1 MELSSL
7 PQPLERATQT
17 FSGRTVEVLRDMVVS
32 GQLRAGER
40 LNEVELANA
49 LGISRGPLREAI
61 QRLRSEGLLTTV
73 PNRGAYVRTFNSQQL
88 RELYEVRI
96 ALETHAVRLAAK
108 YASPESMSELRQMLE
123 QTEHALTVGGSYPR
137 DLDFHQSFVALAN
150 NQALLD
156 AATEVHRQIEMARLR
171 SAHEPARA
179 RLAFAEHQVI
189 VDHLA
194 AGRGEGAAKALAK
207 HLRSSLENALLIFD
221 HDGAAGSSLA
231 LSQAEGM

>member
-1 MELSSL
+1 MNLRRL
-7 PQPLERATQT
+7 PEPLERATQT
-17 FSGRTVEVLRDMVVS
+17 FSGRTVEVLRDMIVA
-32 GQLRAGER
+32 GQLRTGER

-61 QRLRSEGLLTTV
+61 QRLRSEGLLITV
-73 PNRGAYVRTFNSQQL
+73 ANRGAYVRTFTAQQL

-96 ALETHAVRLAAK
+96 ALETHALRLAASN
-108 YASPESMSELRQMLE
+108 ANDDAMSDLRKMLE
-123 QTEHALTVGGSYPR
+123 ETEQALAVGTAYPR
-137 DLDFHQSFVALAN
+137 DLDFHQAFVGLAN

-156 AATEVHRQIEMARLR
+156 AATEVHRQIEMARSR

-179 RLAFAEHQVI
+179 RVSLAEHQII

-207 HLRSSLENALLIFD
+207 HLRSALENALVVLD
-221 HDGAAGSSLA
+221 HNAD
-231 LSQAEGM
+231 AEADPGPRQ